1 MIKVEEYR
9 RRAVECQELSERAPT
24 PELRETY
31 GNLAKTW
38 SKMAGERLE
47 LIVPANEQERRALRR
62 I

>member
-47 LIVPANEQERRALRR
+47 LIVPANEQRA
-62 I
+62 